1 MSTAAS
7 ASQSAPV
14 YAVIM
19 AGGSGT
25 RFWPASREMRPKQL
39 LSLGGGNETLLGATV
54 RRLEPLVP
62 ASNVYVVT
70 ARRLA
75 EKTAEALPGVPAS
88 QILREPMGRNTA
100 PCIAWAAAAIAA
112 RDPNAVVAVL
122 PSDHF
127 IADEPA
133 FRAVIERALASASS
147 GVVTTVGIVPTRP
160 ETGYGYLELG
170 EDRGGGVSSVARF
183 VEKPDR
189 ARAEAFLAGKKHLW
203 NAGMFF
209 FRVKDMIAL
218 VEKHLPEVAKGA
230 AEIVRAATTPDGE
243 RVLDGVFPTL
253 QSISIDHGVMEKAGN
268 LAVVS
273 GSFGWN
279 DVGSWLSSW
288 ELATKDEHG
297 NALPDGAVAV
307 DAKGNLVRDLSSNKK
322 KTIAVVGVSD
332 LVVVETDDALL
343 VIPRDRAQD
352 VRAVVD
358 ALKASKRGDLL

>member
-1 MSTAAS
+1 MTSSTPAKHP
-7 ASQSAPV
+7 PV

-39 LSLGGGNETLLGATV
+39 LSLGGGNETLLAATV
-54 RRLEPLVP
+54 RRLSPLVTP
-62 ASNVYVVT
+62 SNVYVVT
-70 ARRLA
+70 ARRLGD
-75 EKTAEALPGVPAS
+75 KTADALPGVPAS

-112 RDPNAVVAVL
+112 REPEAVVAVL

-127 IADEPA
+127 IVDEPA
-133 FRAVIERALASASS
+133 FRGVIERALASAAS
-147 GVVTTVGIVPTRP
+147 GTVTTVGIVPTRP

-170 EDRGGGVSSVARF
+170 EEIGGGVSRVARF

-189 ARAEAFLAGKKHLW
+189 ARAEQFLAGKKHLW

-209 FRVKDMIAL
+209 FRVKDMVGL
-218 VEKHLPEVAKGA
+218 VEKHLPDVAKGA
-230 AEIVRAATTPDGE
+230 AEIVRAAATPEGDK
-243 RVLDGVFPTL
+243 VLDAVFPTL
-253 QSISIDHGVMEKAGN
+253 QSISIDHGVMEKAEK
-268 LAVVS
+268 LAVVP

-297 NALPDGAVAV
+297 NALPEGAVAV
-307 DAKGNLVRDLSSNKK
+307 DAKGNFVRDLSTSKK
-322 KTIAVVGVSD
+322 KVIALVGVSD

-343 VIPRDRAQD
+343 VIPRERAQD

-358 ALKASKRGDLL
+358 ALKSGKRTELL